1 MDMLQPA
8 LIVNLIGTL
17 FLVLLNIDLA
27 ERKGRKKEL
36 WFFLTLIFGVF
47 ATVMLVLADKVESRP
62 AEPVKD

>member
-1 MDMLQPA
+1 MSQPA
-8 LIVNLIGTL
+8 LIVSVIGTL

-47 ATVMLVLADKVESRP
+47 ATVMLVLADEAESRP
-62 AEPVKD
+62 AEPVKDY